1 MCTSAAN
8 RSRGDP
14 HRASPRR
21 DLYAE
26 IDHARPVISPL
37 HHLEDSR
44 NGRVADAIAVGA
56 NRTERREARVGKV
69 QVVEIR
75 RCPYPPALGY
85 PGHGTRTVRR
95 GRGYRCC
102 KTLHPGA
109 EPAREPCGTSRAQG
123 LDAKTQGM
131 AVRLDR
137 SAPRSRSIPPLKPN
151 ALNPVRRSPAAARA
165 L

>member
-69 QVVEIR
+69 QVVESGDAHILR
-75 RCPYPPALGY
+75 
-85 PGHGTRTVRR
+85 HSD
-95 GRGYRCC
+95 
-102 KTLHPGA
+102 TL
-109 EPAREPCGTSRAQG
+109 
-123 LDAKTQGM
+123 GM
-131 AVRLDR
+131 ALEQYAEGEAIVVAKHCIQVRSLR
-137 SAPRSRSIPPLKPN
+137 E
-151 ALNPVRRSPAAARA
+151 SPAEHLAPKAWTRKLKEWRYAWIA
-165 L
+165 LHRDRGQFLP